1 MRIRL
6 WRHSM
11 ERKYVNE
18 EQYQHVIKVLKV
30 LRILFLVL
38 GVALLV
44 GGIVLMV
51 LGFNQKATDPVID
64 SGLGMYI
71 GNIEA
76 PKREAGFN
84 SGMIIGGAFMIS
96 VGLMLSFVGGV
107 GLSMII
113 HRREITGFMVQ
124 QSEPIVREGYQAYKD
139 TIQEAVKD
147 TCEAINSTKGER
159 VEDPDKDHK
168 FCKYCG
174 NVLENDAV
182 FCEFCGKKLN

>member
-1 MRIRL
+1 MRNIL

-18 EQYQHVIKVLKV
+18 EKYQHAIQVLKV
-30 LRILFLVL
+30 LRILFLIL
-38 GVALLV
+38 GVALLI

-51 LGFNQKATDPVID
+51 FGFNQQAKDPVID
-64 SGLGMYI
+64 SSFSMYF
-71 GNIEA
+71 GNTES
-76 PKREAGFN
+76 KRETVFN

-96 VGLMLSFVGGV
+96 VGLMLCFVGGV

-113 HRREITGFMVQ
+113 HRRAITGFMVQ
-124 QSEPIVREGYQAYKD
+124 QSEPVVREGYHAYKD
-139 TIQEAVKD
+139 TIQEVVKD
-147 TCEAINSTKGER
+147 TCETIKSTKGER
-159 VEDPDKDHK
+159 VENPDKDHK

>member
-1 MRIRL
+1 MRNRL

-38 GVALLV
+38 GVALL
-44 GGIVLMV
+44 
-51 LGFNQKATDPVID
+51 
-64 SGLGMYI
+64 
-71 GNIEA
+71 
-76 PKREAGFN
+76 
-84 SGMIIGGAFMIS
+84 
-96 VGLMLSFVGGV
+96 VGGV

>member
-1 MRIRL
+1 MRNRL

-51 LGFNQKATDPVID
+51 FGFNQQSSDPVID
-64 SGLGMYI
+64 SGLGMYF
-71 GNIEA
+71 GNTEA

-84 SGMIIGGAFMIS
+84 SGMIVGGAFMIS
-96 VGLMLSFVGGV
+96 VGLMLCFVGGV

-124 QSEPIVREGYQAYKD
+124 QSEHVVREGYHAYKD
-139 TIQEAVKD
+139 TFQEAVKD
-147 TCEAINSTKGER
+147 TCEAINSTKGES
-159 VEDPDKDHK
+159 VEDPDKNHK